1 METENYIEGY
11 KTVSQEDLYISEDL
25 SDHIM
30 FTILDLE
37 DENIRLDDKK
47 CSNSEMID
55 KIRTIIED
63 SIRGATNDS

>member
-1 METENYIEGY
+1 METDNNIEGY
-11 KTVSQEDLYISEDL
+11 KTVSQEELYISEDL

-37 DENIRLDDKK
+37 DENIRLDGKK
-47 CSNSEMID
+47 YTNSEIID
-55 KIRTIIED
+55 KIKTIIED